1 MKKAVSPALHDA
13 VTAFL
18 DEVKNVQTADEL
30 EEKAAQHIAS
40 IAPGSAYVHAVEQLI
55 ASAYLLGALHANDGA
70 PGVSAADEADG
81 IPRVSFS
88 QAQTFLKSKV
98 PLTKAE
104 WEALEPKLRFR
115 AFTVAVLGN
124 ADAIESVKH
133 KLAETLTA
141 GGGYAEFLKE
151 IQHTLDTDALGV
163 RAGYWETVFRTNTQS
178 AYVAGKLEQAEKN
191 GAKAYQLMVID
202 DGRTTHIC
210 RSLLRKSGYGM
221 TLPADHPFWKT
232 YGFPPYHFNC
242 RTSVRPVYQSQL
254 AKGAQNTVDNP
265 GMERFR
271 TFKVAQGFGGN
282 PLDRESWWKLTDA
295 MITRAQDFGLWAE
308 ILQQAHNLEMY
319 SYQEYSEKEMQAAK
333 LLADNGHTIYMLP
346 RNTKAKC
353 PDMLIDGQVG
363 EIKQLNSS
371 SKSAI
376 DYEVRKAGKQ
386 RARVLFLELDPDTDI
401 SEAKNALSDRVRR
414 TGLKKIYLL
423 FNGKLIGLDRDAVIE
438 QRW

>member
-1 MKKAVSPALHDA
+1 M
-13 VTAFL
+13 
-18 DEVKNVQTADEL
+18 
-30 EEKAAQHIAS
+30 
-40 IAPGSAYVHAVEQLI
+40 EQLI

-151 IQHTLDTDALGV
+151 IQHTLDTDSLGV

-271 TFKVAQGFGGN
+271 TFKVAKGFGGN
-282 PLDRESWWKLTDA
+282 PLDRGSWWKLTDA

-319 SYQEYSEKEMQAAK
+319 SYQQELLKGYRRVYTAKNGYVETAKNWEYSEKEMQAAK

-363 EIKQLNSS
+363 EIKQLNSP